1 MTLKEFQEEFA
12 SFGEIPANITE
23 NSIIC
28 INTNDGIKDI
38 KGIHFVSE
46 GSMAPK
52 IYIDTK

>member
-12 SFGEIPANITE
+12 SFGEIPADIAE